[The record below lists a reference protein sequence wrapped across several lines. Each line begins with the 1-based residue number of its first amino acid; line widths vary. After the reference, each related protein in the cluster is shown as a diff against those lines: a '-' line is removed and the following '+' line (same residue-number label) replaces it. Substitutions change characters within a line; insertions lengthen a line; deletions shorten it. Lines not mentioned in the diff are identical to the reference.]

1 MATWNDLAQ
10 DNSLAAN
17 EIFRNGRWRSCVS
30 RAYYAA
36 YSAVTQKLVEHGVT
50 MPKSQQNPKHG
61 SLPNLVGHNLTSLKY
76 PVRWQLA
83 DAIEKLYKLRIIAD
97 YVPHMWMEERDAR
110 IALGLMEQVFRCIRG
125 KS

>member
-10 DNSLAAN
+10 DNTLAAN
-17 EIFRNGRWRSCVS
+17 ETFDTHRWRTCIS

-36 YSAVTQKLVEHGVT
+36 YAAVTQELIAQGMT
-50 MPKSQQNPKHG
+50 MPKAQPNPHHA
-61 SLPNLVGHNLTSLKY
+61 SLPKLVTHNLYTLKQ

-97 YVPHMWMEERDAR
+97 YIPQVNMEERDAR
-110 IALGLMEQVFRCIRG
+110 IALGLMQQAFRCIRG
-125 KS
+125 KP